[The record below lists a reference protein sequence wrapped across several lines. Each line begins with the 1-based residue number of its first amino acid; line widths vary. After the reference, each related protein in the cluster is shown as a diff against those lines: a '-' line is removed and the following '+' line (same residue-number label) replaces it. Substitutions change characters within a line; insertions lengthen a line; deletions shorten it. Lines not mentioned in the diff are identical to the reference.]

1 MNNRVRKLRHQ
12 VFVKL
17 DTIADRCPSLEQ
29 PELAVSVREEAA
41 LVGGGTTG
49 LTSWPAGRALAQWLD
64 KPAIHQL
71 LEEGLGYN
79 EMLEQVYLHSHV
91 IGITRT

>member
-1 MNNRVRKLRHQ
+1 M
-12 VFVKL
+12 L
-17 DTIADRCPSLEQ
+17 DTTADRCPSVEQ

-41 LVGGGTTG
+41 LLGGGTTG

-71 LEEGLGYN
+71 LEEGLISSFSCDCNNHDMEG
-79 EMLEQVYLHSHV
+79 
-91 IGITRT
+91 